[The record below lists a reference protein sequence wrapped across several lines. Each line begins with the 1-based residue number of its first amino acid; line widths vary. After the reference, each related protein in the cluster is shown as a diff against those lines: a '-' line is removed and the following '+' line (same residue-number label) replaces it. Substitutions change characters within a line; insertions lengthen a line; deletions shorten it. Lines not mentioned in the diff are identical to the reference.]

1 MLTTLLLAAM
11 MSSATVA
18 QTTVPAPPPA
28 ALAAP
33 AAILNNG
40 PCLDSDRAVPQV
52 LAPPIVSSRQIVR
65 IEKVV
70 STATMLDG
78 NVIGFL
84 YTLNDGTTWLG
95 QRSAQ
100 YMSPAQASQINQ
112 VLASTHSAD
121 SNVTEFPPQTRL
133 GVATKFQQFFKVQ
146 IPSAATAAL
155 NIRLDP
161 CIAWPAGMALP
172 NPSMQ

>member
-11 MSSATVA
+11 MNATTVA
-18 QTTVPAPPPA
+18 QTAIPVSSVGASA
-28 ALAAP
+28 AM
-33 AAILNNG
+33 LNNG

-52 LAPPIVSSRQIVR
+52 LAPPVVRARQVVR
-65 IEKVV
+65 IDKVV
-70 STATMLDG
+70 STATMIDG

-84 YTLNDGTTWLG
+84 YTLQDGTAWLG

-112 VLASTHSAD
+112 VLASTHTAD
-121 SNVTEFPPQTRL
+121 STVTAFPPQTRL

-146 IPSAATAAL
+146 IPLAATAAL
-155 NIRLDP
+155 NIRIDP

>member
-11 MSSATVA
+11 MGNVTVA
-18 QTTVPAPPPA
+18 QTTVPAQPVVVPVA
-28 ALAAP
+28 A
-33 AAILNNG
+33 LNNG

-52 LAPPIVSSRQIVR
+52 LAPPVVQARQVVR
-65 IEKVV
+65 IDKVV
-70 STATMLDG
+70 STSTMLNG

-84 YTLNDGTTWLG
+84 YTLQDGTTWLG

-121 SNVTEFPPQTRL
+121 SSVTAFPPQTRL

-146 IPSAATAAL
+146 IPPAAMPAL
-155 NIRLDP
+155 NIRIDA
-161 CIAWPAGMALP
+161 CVAWPAGMTLP
-172 NPSMQ
+172 DPSMQ

>member
-11 MSSATVA
+11 MGSTTVA
-18 QTTVPAPPPA
+18 QTAVPAPPPA

-33 AAILNNG
+33 AAVLNNG
-40 PCLDSDRAVPQV
+40 ACLDSDRAVPQV
-52 LAPPIVSSRQIVR
+52 LAPPVVRSRQVVR
-65 IEKVV
+65 IDKVV

-84 YTLNDGTTWLG
+84 YTLQDGTTWLG
-95 QRSAQ
+95 QRSTQ

-112 VLASTHSAD
+112 VLSSTHSAD
-121 SNVTEFPPQTRL
+121 SNVTAFPPQTRL

-146 IPSAATAAL
+146 IPPVATTAL
-155 NIRLDP
+155 NIRIDP
-161 CIAWPAGMALP
+161 CVAWPAGMTLP
-172 NPSMQ
+172 DPSMQ